1 MNEPNLHDSNVEL
14 LVTKDMFNTEMKRL
28 KSDIMQTLS
37 IKVTILEGHL
47 FDLEN
52 ENKEFLEEVDTKTK
66 TENRLGQTLY
76 AVTLTNDKSN
86 EVE

>member
-1 MNEPNLHDSNVEL
+1 MHDSNVEL

-52 ENKEFLEEVDTKTK
+52 ENKEFLEELDTKTK
-66 TENRLGQTLY
+66 TEDRLGQTLY
-76 AVTLTNDKSN
+76 AVALTNDKSN